1 MWMKGDF
8 KKGRMIRSSILF
20 LLIISIVACTR
31 PGAFTETERAELIQ
45 EAKQMLDNYYS
56 DIRKEGLKAEFS
68 YLDNSKEFFWVP
80 PGYSAPISYDS
91 VATIL
96 NQNASLYSSIH
107 NSFDTLTVIPLSKEL
122 VSYSGR
128 LKSIMTDTSGTVSTY
143 SMVETGILI
152 KRKDGWKLLS
162 GQTSMLTN

>member
-1 MWMKGDF
+1 
-8 KKGRMIRSSILF
+8 MIRSSILF
-20 LLIISIVACTR
+20 FLITSLVACTQ

-45 EAKQMLDNYYS
+45 EAKQMLDNYYN
-56 DIRKEGLKAEFS
+56 DIRKEGLKAEFK

-80 PGYSAPISYDS
+80 PGYSSPISFDS

-96 NQNASLYSSIH
+96 NQNAPLFKSIH
-107 NSFDTLTVIPLSKEL
+107 NSFDTLNIILLSKEL

-128 LKSIMTDTSGTVSTY
+128 LKSIMTDTSGTVSTF
-143 SMVETGILI
+143 SMIETGILI

-162 GQTSMLTN
+162 GQTSLLTN